1 MAEADRLQRQQSLA
15 QQRAAEKAEQEAT
28 DARLAAMAARA
39 AEASAKLAAYEKEAR
54 EAEEKLEA
62 QRIKNEAQRLVES
75 KAKEE
80 QECMAAAMKAESER
94 AQAAQEAQLAADAA
108 AAAAAAAAHEAE
120 MKKAWQEVVQ
130 FAQHFDKRGAVA
142 AFGAF
147 DVDGSGTLETAEFRK
162 ALEGSGA
169 FPQGLSDEVR
179 RRRAHTWGSRKMVKC
194 SRSLRA
200 SFLSIYIRVL
210 LFFV

>member
-15 QQRAAEKAEQEAT
+15 QQRAAEKAEQAAMG
-28 DARLAAMAARA
+28 ARLAAMAARA

-54 EAEEKLEA
+54 EAEEKLAA
-62 QRIKNEAQRLVES
+62 QRIKNEAQRLAET

-80 QECMAAAMKAESER
+80 QERMAAVLKAESER
-94 AQAAQEAQLAADAA
+94 AQAAKEAQLAADAA

-147 DVDGSGTLETAEFRK
+147 DVDGSGTLESAEFRK

-179 RRRAHTWGSRKMVKC
+179 RSRAQPGGRGIMVKHSCFSHAFFC
-194 SRSLRA
+194 SADISA
-200 SFLSIYIRVL
+200 
-210 LFFV
+210 